1 MCKQVNFSFKC
12 FLSSVEKINWL
23 PAGDYE
29 QIIMNGLN
37 WCFHKAP
44 VETFFGSCIY
54 YEKWQHKS
62 TEFLGMKIKVVNF

>member
-1 MCKQVNFSFKC
+1 M
-12 FLSSVEKINWL
+12 

-62 TEFLGMKIKVVNF
+62 MEFLGVKIKVVNF